1 MTQEQINRI
10 VENINIMLDQARPAI
25 RSIEEICDP
34 EYYQGRA
41 KYPITAIVYTAF
53 NVEDQNIPGLEIQ
66 KVLYGGKKKMYLPE
80 LFNDEMLIEVFS
92 DGANP
97 CSTDE
102 VKTKLNLLGNRL
114 HLMVFTVDKDEYTLS
129 KLQLWSLDGLTDK
142 GNARIINRETLYDA
156 AA

>member
-1 MTQEQINRI
+1 MTREQIDWI
-10 VENINIMLDQARPAI
+10 VEKINAMLDQARPAI
-25 RSIEEICDP
+25 RSIEDICDS

-41 KYPITAIVYTAF
+41 KYPITALVYTAF
-53 NVEDQNIPGLEIQ
+53 NVEEQGIPGFQIQ

-80 LFNDEMLIEVFS
+80 LFNDEMMIEVFS

-102 VKTKLNLLGNRL
+102 VKTKLRLLGPRF
-114 HLMVFTVDKDEYTLS
+114 HLLIFSVDKDTYTLS
-129 KLQLWSLDGLTDK
+129 NLQLWTLEGFTDK
-142 GNARIINRETLYDA
+142 GYARVTNKESIYKA